1 MVGSTSVI
9 TILASVV
16 ALLAPLVTDTAH
28 RRTDVVLG
36 DRPDGLQL
44 ARQVVP
50 TDDNLGDITGAPTA
64 TAARAKSR
72 VVYLNR
78 NGVTVT
84 PGSNDSRVNRSSVTT
99 QQASIEP
106 WVVSSTTWTG
116 TVTCLREIFAPFDI
130 TFTETDPGNVAHLE
144 AVFGG
149 SPAQLGLPPRVAG
162 VSPFSTSCAI
172 VEHSMVFTFTNVV
185 PQDARVICEIQAQ
198 EIAHSYGL
206 DHELLASDPMTYLS
220 HNGKRSFQNQD
231 AACGETSARPC
242 GVGATSCRAT
252 QNSFALLTER
262 LGAAGAADREP
273 PVVAITVPYDGARVA
288 AGFEVSATADD
299 DVGITLAQLVI
310 DGVAIASLTAPPWK
324 FATPAMLDDGAH
336 EISITVSDGIHTT
349 TSTIEVTIT
358 GTAPGGDGDGDGGGV
373 DDAVAGCQVGGS
385 SGGIAAALA
394 LLGFVVRR
402 RRDGRGGFRL

>member
-1 MVGSTSVI
+1 M
-9 TILASVV
+9 
-16 ALLAPLVTDTAH
+16 LAPLVTGAH
-28 RRTDVVLG
+28 IRADVVVT

-44 ARQVVP
+44 ARHVVP
-50 TDDNLGDITGAPTA
+50 TAETTGVLGGDLGSAPTM

-78 NGVTVT
+78 NGVTIT
-84 PGSNDSRVNRSSVTT
+84 PGANDSRVNRSSVTT
-99 QQASIEP
+99 QQASIDP
-106 WVVSSTTWTG
+106 WVVSSTTWTD

-172 VEHSMVFTFTNVV
+172 VEHSMVFTFTKII
-185 PQDARVICEIQAQ
+185 PQDARMICEIQAQ

-220 HNGKRSFQNQD
+220 YNGKRSFQNQD

-262 LGAAGAADREP
+262 LGAAGAADREA
-273 PVVAITVPYDGARVA
+273 PVVAITAPRDGARLA

-310 DGVAIASLTAPPWK
+310 DGVATASLTAPPWK
-324 FATPAMLDDGAH
+324 FATPAMLDGGSH
-336 EISITVSDGIHTT
+336 EISITVTDGVHTT

-358 GTAPGGDGDGDGGGV
+358 VAAPSPDDGDGG
-373 DDAVAGCQVGGS
+373 DDPVAGCQVGS
-385 SGGIAAALA
+385 SGGSIGSLGAALV